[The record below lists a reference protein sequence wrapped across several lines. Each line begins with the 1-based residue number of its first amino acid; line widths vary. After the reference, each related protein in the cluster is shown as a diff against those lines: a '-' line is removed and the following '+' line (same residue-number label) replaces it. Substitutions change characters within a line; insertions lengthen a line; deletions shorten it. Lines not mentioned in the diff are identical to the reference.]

1 MNNFDQSIVPSKS
14 ISISSFDIFFRHI
27 KLSLVLSLRFQDDKL
42 CREGVIKFAP
52 GEKMNNPE
60 IDKKLSGAIDEVISI
75 YLESTDVE
83 VIDLFRSLTRH
94 VISLN
99 YQYASNYRSATAMI
113 AQCLNDVMC
122 DLQEQKIFNDEF
134 KDNLKKGKVTSTLE
148 DHLKKKH

>member
-1 MNNFDQSIVPSKS
+1 
-14 ISISSFDIFFRHI
+14 
-27 KLSLVLSLRFQDDKL
+27 
-42 CREGVIKFAP
+42 
-52 GEKMNNPE
+52 MNNPE

-94 VISLN
+94 VILLN
-99 YQYASNYRSATAMI
+99 YKYASNYRSATGMI

-122 DLQEQKIFNDEF
+122 DLQKQKIFDDEF
-134 KDNLKKGKVTSTLE
+134 KDNSKKGKVTSTLE

>member
-1 MNNFDQSIVPSKS
+1 
-14 ISISSFDIFFRHI
+14 
-27 KLSLVLSLRFQDDKL
+27 
-42 CREGVIKFAP
+42 
-52 GEKMNNPE
+52 MNNPE

-134 KDNLKKGKVTSTLE
+134 KDNLKIINNQIKQIEKLVNEFSDFARMPKPIFKKNYTTNICLNFCVASP
-148 DHLKKKH
+148 HLLPSIFKRLFHHL

>member
-1 MNNFDQSIVPSKS
+1 
-14 ISISSFDIFFRHI
+14 
-27 KLSLVLSLRFQDDKL
+27 
-42 CREGVIKFAP
+42 
-52 GEKMNNPE
+52 MNNPE

-99 YQYASNYRSATAMI
+99 YQYASNYCSATAMI

-134 KDNLKKGKVTSTLE
+134 KDNLKKGKVTSALE

>member
-1 MNNFDQSIVPSKS
+1 
-14 ISISSFDIFFRHI
+14 
-27 KLSLVLSLRFQDDKL
+27 
-42 CREGVIKFAP
+42 
-52 GEKMNNPE
+52 MNNPE

-99 YQYASNYRSATAMI
+99 YQCIIIALRQPC

-134 KDNLKKGKVTSTLE
+134 KDNLKKSKVTSVLE
-148 DHLKKKH
+148 DHLKRSTKILKKIKRKSFPYPSQESFDDALNIIAEIRAENYFWTKRIWYVEQKIKKIC